1 MNERKSE
8 QMNEQT
14 NKNKERKREKERKC
28 KQTNEIKKY
37 NRKDDKFKFKSNLNV
52 WIN

>member
-1 MNERKSE
+1 MNKRTKTKKERERK
-8 QMNEQT
+8 
-14 NKNKERKREKERKC
+14 KERKKERKC

-52 WIN
+52 WVN